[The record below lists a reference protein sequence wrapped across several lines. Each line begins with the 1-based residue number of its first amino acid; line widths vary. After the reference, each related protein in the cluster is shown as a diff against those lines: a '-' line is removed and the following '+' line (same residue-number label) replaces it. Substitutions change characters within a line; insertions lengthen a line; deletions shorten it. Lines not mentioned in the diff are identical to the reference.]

1 MRDGKQ
7 THIHAVDATVEVLTA
22 GRRGSDVEMARIGEM
37 PSDGADCD
45 QLSVDKYSHCGSG
58 AGILAGKRLRE
69 DEKKMVPLILSR
81 RKGAHPA
88 VQNSSTCENFQLVVI
103 LVRSPHN
110 TKLTRDHS
118 ESIPSL

>member
-1 MRDGKQ
+1 
-7 THIHAVDATVEVLTA
+7 
-22 GRRGSDVEMARIGEM
+22 MARIGEM

-45 QLSVDKYSHCGSG
+45 QLSVDKHSHCGSG
-58 AGILAGKRLRE
+58 AGILTGKRLRE

-81 RKGAHPA
+81 REGAHPA
-88 VQNSSTCENFQLVVI
+88 VQNSCACENFQLVI

-118 ESIPSL
+118 DLIPSL